1 MKSFG
6 YKTHSY
12 VLYITA
18 SASRKVYKYIDV
30 YVYIY
35 KFEFT
40 CVLLDFIGVFNFDTN
55 KGIYFIGKI
64 IINQK

>member
-12 VLYITA
+12 VLYITT
-18 SASRKVYKYIDV
+18 SASRKIYKYIYV

-40 CVLLDFIGVFNFDTN
+40 CVLLDFIGVFNFDKN

-64 IINQK
+64 FINRK